1 MVCERTSPTIKND
14 RLKNMKF
21 TVDSSVLTNSVNWVS
36 RSLST
41 RPIMTALL
49 GIVIDAS
56 KEVTLSASDLET
68 SAKSSFNADIKE
80 TGRVLVPGRLLSEI
94 SKNLPNKPVSFN
106 LDGTRVLVTAGSAKF
121 TLPTLPINEYPN
133 LPNLPETSGTVP
145 SEIFATAVNQ
155 VAIAAGKDDSLPTLT
170 GIHVDIN
177 KESITL
183 AATDRYRLAVR
194 EINWTPNDPEI
205 TTSALLRARTLA
217 EAARTIANTK
227 TVTVA
232 IAPTTS
238 NERLVGFASEAK
250 TMTSRQLDGTFPP
263 YRHLL
268 PSESIATAV
277 IEVAKLLDSVRR
289 VALVTDKTVPLR
301 LKFKNNSLQLE
312 AGTGDD
318 AQATE
323 ELEIIYE
330 GEAIDIAFNPT
341 FLTDGLNAIG
351 TTYVNIAFT
360 GSNKPA
366 MLSGKNKVDG
376 EIDSTYRYLLM
387 PMRYAS

>member
-1 MVCERTSPTIKND
+1 
-14 RLKNMKF
+14 MKF
-21 TVDSSVLTNSVNWVS
+21 VVDSATLTDSVNWVS

-56 KEVTLSASDLET
+56 NDITLSASDLET
-68 SAKSSFNADIKE
+68 SAKSSFSADIKE
-80 TGRVLVPGRLLSEI
+80 KGRVLVPGRLLAEI
-94 SKNLPNKPVSFN
+94 SRALPNKPVSFT
-106 LDGTRVLVTAGSAKF
+106 LDGSRVLVTAGSAKF

-133 LPNLPETSGTVP
+133 LPTMPETSGQIASDV
-145 SEIFATAVNQ
+145 FATAVNQ
-155 VAIAAGKDDSLPTLT
+155 VAVAAGRDDSLPTLT

-177 KESITL
+177 KETITF

-194 EINWTPNDPEI
+194 EINWTPNNPEEA
-205 TTSALLRARTLA
+205 TTALLRARTLA
-217 EAARTIANTK
+217 DAAKTISSTK
-227 TVTVA
+227 NISFAV
-232 IAPTTS
+232 APTNS
-238 NERLVGFASEAK
+238 NERLIGFTTEQKS
-250 TMTSRQLDGTFPP
+250 MTSRQLDGTFPP

-277 IEVAKLLDSVRR
+277 IEVAALLDSVRR

-301 LKFKNNSLQLE
+301 LKFGNGSLHLE
-312 AGTGDD
+312 AGAGDD

-323 ELEIIYE
+323 EIQISYT
-330 GEAIDIAFNPT
+330 GEPIDIAFNPT
-341 FLTDGLNAIG
+341 FLADGLQAVG
-351 TTYVNIAFT
+351 TPFVQISFT

-366 MLSGKNKVDG
+366 ILTGRTEPNGPSIEN
-376 EIDSTYRYLLM
+376 YRYLLM

>member
-1 MVCERTSPTIKND
+1 MVCERTSPTIEND
-14 RLKNMKF
+14 RLTNMKF
-21 TVDSSVLTNSVNWVS
+21 TVDSAVLTDSVNWVS

-49 GIVIDAS
+49 GIVIDSS
-56 KEVTLSASDLET
+56 KDVTLSASDLET
-68 SAKSSFNADIKE
+68 SAKSSFAAEIKE
-80 TGRVLVPGRLLSEI
+80 PGRVLVPGRLLSEI

-106 LDGTRVLVTAGSAKF
+106 LDGSRVLVTAGSAKF

-217 EAARTIANTK
+217 DAARTIANTK

-232 IAPTTS
+232 IAPTSS

-268 PSESIATAV
+268 PTESIATAV

-301 LKFKNNSLQLE
+301 LKFNNNTLQLE

-376 EIDSTYRYLLM
+376 QADSSYRYLLM

>member
-1 MVCERTSPTIKND
+1 
-14 RLKNMKF
+14 MKF
-21 TVDSSVLTNSVNWVS
+21 TVDSAVLTDSVNWVS

-49 GIVIDAS
+49 GIVIDAQ
-56 KEVTLSASDLET
+56 KDVTLSASDLET
-68 SAKSSFNADIKE
+68 SAKSSFPAEIKE
-80 TGRVLVPGRLLSEI
+80 PGRVLVPGRLLSEI

-106 LDGTRVLVTAGSAKF
+106 LDGSRVSVTAGSAKF

-133 LPNLPETSGTVP
+133 LPNLPETSGTITGDLF
-145 SEIFATAVNQ
+145 STAVNQ
-155 VAIAAGKDDSLPTLT
+155 VAIAAGRDDSLPTLT

-177 KESITL
+177 KEQITF

-194 EINWTPNDPEI
+194 EINWTPIDPEM
-205 TTSALLRARTLA
+205 TSSALLRARTLA
-217 EAARTIANTK
+217 DAARSIANTK
-227 TVTVA
+227 SISMAV
-232 IAPTTS
+232 APTSS
-238 NERLVGFASEAK
+238 NERLVGFATEAK
-250 TMTSRQLDGTFPP
+250 SMTSRQLDGTFPP

-277 IEVAKLLDSVRR
+277 VEISKLLDSVRR

-301 LKFKNNSLQLE
+301 LKFKDGTLQLE

-323 ELEIIYE
+323 ELEITYQ

-341 FLTDGLNAIG
+341 FLTDGLNALG
-351 TTYVNIAFT
+351 TTYVNIAFV

-366 MLSGKNKVDG
+366 MLTGKNKIDG
-376 EIDSTYRYLLM
+376 EVDNSYRYLLM